1 MDSGVQTSEGFHV
14 NFINGAI
21 TITTTISIVV
31 SVVVIAAF
39 VVGIRDL
46 LRILTLLV
54 LLLFFLP
61 ALILLVY
68 QYCYHFRL
76 LRQTSPLLHHYRYN
90 Y

>member
-1 MDSGVQTSEGFHV
+1 MQTSEGFHV

-39 VVGIRDL
+39 VVVIRDL
-46 LRILTLLV
+46 LPILTLLV

-61 ALILLVY
+61 ALLVY